1 MKIEL
6 INDKSCKLIRG
17 KLGVG
22 QNLISVHDGK
32 ICHVILITTKIKSRT
47 EVSWDLNLVAL
58 KNFKNKIR
66 IPISRGLLFHSNIIS
81 YGPIL

>member
-1 MKIEL
+1 MDL
-6 INDKSCKLIRG
+6 INNKNCKLIRG
-17 KLGVG
+17 KVGVG
-22 QNLISVHDGK
+22 QTLISVHDGK
-32 ICHVILITTKIKSRT
+32 ICPVILITTKIKSRT

-66 IPISRGLLFHSNIIS
+66 IPISRGILFHSNIIS